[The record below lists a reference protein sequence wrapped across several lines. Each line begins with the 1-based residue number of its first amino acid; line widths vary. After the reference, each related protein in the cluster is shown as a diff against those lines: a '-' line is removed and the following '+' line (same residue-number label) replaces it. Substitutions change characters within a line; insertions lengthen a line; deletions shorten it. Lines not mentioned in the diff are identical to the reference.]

1 MTYLFKATTQDNRF
15 DDMIALAT
23 GQIADDNG
31 VTLGAEDAWQI
42 VGDAD
47 TSYGMTYL
55 KAPDDT
61 YNMVQQHRSGF
72 WLRSDDTFNLIKLPA
87 RTGTYVANNSP
98 EIDNYDVDGNRLRGE
113 TYCRQ
118 TQCWTG
124 MNSDDYW
131 WMAVHVYEP
140 NTVAEDYSDAK
151 IQISLFYQGNQRQF
165 TNTNVF
171 YPIDANGLIDYT
183 YSSYNMKMELSDPSG
198 FLDEGARFVRL
209 FDQNFLGGFDVH
221 RFTENSVAP
230 RSFNVACDGIEGT
243 DWAWTG
249 GFGGYSADDDARPTS
264 DERYDFSA
272 MHPTSTDNFWSYG
285 KFSSG
290 IGIKA
295 DAALTGNSYEVV
307 IPVEDSLIGL
317 KSHTQWIYYTYS
329 IPTEKKAFTGVSNY
343 WNGGISYLGGNDTR
357 LFTCRNATSNPPGET
372 VVNLYMNVTK
382 DYLQVICLLTGTA
395 YGSQPGVLNHC
406 RITSTIPTNSR
417 SAWSTNIAYTIN
429 DTQYPYP
436 FTVNGPVPIWMQ
448 VYDEGRT
455 KGLRDWQTGWGM
467 YDLHQP
473 GTYNSSFYR
482 SESTAWRS
490 TYDLFTQGMHYSREE
505 DNSYILGIES
515 DVDYATKSGTK
526 GLGNGELPLARL
538 DLMSYYVVP
547 SLDTSANAVYTQ
559 NYGTQMGAL
568 FPVVKASLANGD
580 ELEDTTTG
588 KKWKVF
594 RTTANN
600 SVPRSSVYA
609 TMIEMN

>member
-1 MTYLFKATTQDNRF
+1 MTYLFKATTQENRF

-42 VGDAD
+42 VGDAN

-72 WLRSDDTFNLIKLPA
+72 WLRIDDTFNLIKLPA
-87 RTGTYVANNSP
+87 RSGSYVANNSP
-98 EIDNYDVDGNRLRGE
+98 EVENYDADGNRLRGE

-118 TQCWTG
+118 TQCWTA

-131 WMAVHVYEP
+131 WAAVHVYEP
-140 NTVAEDYSDAK
+140 NTVAFDYSDAK
-151 IQISLFYQGNQRQF
+151 IQISLFYQSDRRQY

-171 YPIDANGLIDYT
+171 YAIDADGFIDYT
-183 YSSYNMKMELSDPSG
+183 YSSYNMKMQLSDPSG
-198 FLDEGARFVRL
+198 FLDQGARFVRL

-221 RFTENSVAP
+221 RFTENNVGA
-230 RSFNVACDGIEGT
+230 RSFNVVCDGVEGT
-243 DWAWTG
+243 DWAFTG
-249 GFGGYSADDDARPTS
+249 GFGGYSADDDARPGY

-272 MHPTSTDNFWSYG
+272 MYPGSTDNPWSYG
-285 KFSSG
+285 KFSGG
-290 IGIKA
+290 IGIKT
-295 DAALTGNSYEVV
+295 DAALTGNLYEVV
-307 IPVEDSLIGL
+307 IPVEDSLIGF
-317 KSHTQWIYYTYS
+317 KNHTQWLYYTYS

-343 WNGGISYLGGNDTR
+343 WNGGTSYLGGNDTR
-357 LFTCRNATSNPPGET
+357 LMTCRNSTSNPPGET
-372 VVNLYMNVTK
+372 PVNLYMNVTK

-406 RITSTIPTNSR
+406 RIISTIPTNPR
-417 SAWSTNIAYTIN
+417 SVWSTNNCYTVS
-429 DTQYPYP
+429 DTVYPYP
-436 FTVNGPVPIWMQ
+436 HTVTGPVPIWMQ
-448 VYDEGRT
+448 VFDEGRA

-467 YDLHQP
+467 YDYHQP
-473 GTYNSSFYR
+473 QVYYAGQWR
-482 SESTAWRS
+482 WETAWRS
-490 TYDLFTQGMHYSREE
+490 TYEYSVHAMHYFREE
-505 DNSYILGIES
+505 DNSYIPGIES

-526 GLGNGELPLARL
+526 GLGNGELPIVRL
-538 DLMSYYVVP
+538 DLMSYYAPV
-547 SLDTSANAVYTQ
+547 SNDTSANAIYTQ

-568 FPVVKASLANGD
+568 FPVIKSSLANGD

-594 RTTANN
+594 RTTTSN

-609 TMIEMN
+609 MMIEMN